1 MATKRKKE
9 KIKRNGVLYVSKG
22 EFARQMGVSW
32 QAVNYMVKSGQIA
45 TTEID
50 GDAYIDVD
58 KWGEWYKE
66 HLKKSKRGGRG
77 RTQREKK
84 NGGYQNLPQ
93 QGGKSSSKKKL
104 EFEFI
109 EPAPKI
115 SSGKVPDEKVN
126 DVDDVAIR
134 QFKEN
139 SGLSFDDDI
148 FSDCWI
154 WSEELGDWIYN
165 KTTGEHLLD
174 LDMAD
179 KKMKLIIHRQQ
190 YLREA
195 GKLILKEDVDYTL
208 RSLATPLVNSLSTIP
223 DKFIVRIAS
232 YIERVSGIK
241 VDGQKMSN
249 IKEELKDEVSN
260 IIHSLEMTIRSTLG
274 EEEGEDEE

>member
-1 MATKRKKE
+1 MAIKRKKE

-50 GDAYIDVD
+50 GDSYIDVD

-77 RTQREKK
+77 RTQRERK

-126 DVDDVAIR
+126 DVDD
-134 QFKEN
+134 
-139 SGLSFDDDI
+139 
-148 FSDCWI
+148 
-154 WSEELGDWIYN
+154 

-190 YLREA
+190 YLRES

-241 VDGQKMSN
+241 LDGQKMSN